1 MPGRKAVERAANS
14 WHGEMGSTNESLPTN
29 YNLDTI
35 FAALE
40 KSAFRS
46 RFFLLPKERSYLNDK
61 GLPLVLE
68 HAADLIARRLAPAFP
83 IKDGKQTPWRGHPVF
98 IAQHATGTCCRGCL
112 AKWHGLPKGQDLTAA
127 EQHYVVRVIGR
138 WLLEHMQDEATGNER
153 LR

>member
-1 MPGRKAVERAANS
+1 
-14 WHGEMGSTNESLPTN
+14 MGAKHETLPTN
-29 YNLDTI
+29 YDLETI

-46 RFFLLPKERSYLNDK
+46 RFHLYSKERAYLQEK

-112 AKWHGLPKGQDLTAA
+112 AKWHGLPKGQELTPK
-127 EQHYVVRVIGR
+127 EQAYVVQVLGR
-138 WLLEHMQDEATGNER
+138 WLKTQMPG
-153 LR
+153 